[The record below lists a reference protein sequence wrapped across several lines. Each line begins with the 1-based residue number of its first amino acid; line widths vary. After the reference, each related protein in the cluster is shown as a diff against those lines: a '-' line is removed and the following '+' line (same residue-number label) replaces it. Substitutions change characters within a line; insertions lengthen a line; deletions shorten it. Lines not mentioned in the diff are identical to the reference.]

1 MKKYG
6 ESFPALSLWLPLLFV
21 FACVFA
27 ALSRISLASPS
38 FSPRS
43 LRSTMAHLDQGSIA
57 KIANNEDAGKPLVQ
71 IISIKL
77 IQSGTDGAQERYRFV
92 DCSIA

>member
-1 MKKYG
+1 
-6 ESFPALSLWLPLLFV
+6 
-21 FACVFA
+21 
-27 ALSRISLASPS
+27 
-38 FSPRS
+38 
-43 LRSTMAHLDQGSIA
+43 MAHLDQGSIA